1 MTRFTL
7 ITVLPELVVPFR
19 EVGIVG
25 RAVARGLV
33 SIDTLN
39 PREFATDRRATVD
52 DAPYGGGPGMVMTI
66 GPLRRAIEA
75 ARGKDK
81 GGSHVAYLSP
91 QGVRLTHARVVELS
105 HHPHLVL
112 LAGRYEGVDER
123 LIEADVD
130 SEWSVGDF
138 VVTGGE
144 LPAMLMIESIV
155 RLLPGA
161 LGDPASAVDE
171 SFADGLLDHPH
182 YTRPEEYEGVAVPPV
197 LLSGDHAAIARWR
210 RRERLRRTLERRPDL
225 LEEAWLDDADRAW
238 LQALRAGSD
247 PAQR

>member
-1 MTRFTL
+1 MTVGMTRFTL
-7 ITVLPELVVPFR
+7 VTLLPELVAPFR

-25 RAVARGLV
+25 RAVSRGLV
-33 SIDTLN
+33 SIETLN
-39 PREFATDRRATVD
+39 PRDFATDRRATVD
-52 DAPYGGGPGMVMTI
+52 DAPYGGGPGMVMTV
-66 GPLRRAIEA
+66 GPLRRAIEC
-75 ARGKDK
+75 ARGRDK
-81 GGSHVAYLSP
+81 RASHVAYLSP
-91 QGVRLTHARVVELS
+91 QGRRLTHGHVLELS
-105 HHPHLVL
+105 RQPHLVL

-144 LPAMLMIESIV
+144 LPAMLMIEAIV

-182 YTRPEEYEGVAVPPV
+182 YTRPEEYEGVAVPSV
-197 LLSGDHAAIARWR
+197 LLSGDHAEIARWR
-210 RRERLRRTLERRPDL
+210 RRERLRRTLARRPEL
-225 LEEAWLDDADRAW
+225 LEEAQLDEADRSW
-238 LQALRAGSD
+238 LKELRAR
-247 PAQR
+247 QH